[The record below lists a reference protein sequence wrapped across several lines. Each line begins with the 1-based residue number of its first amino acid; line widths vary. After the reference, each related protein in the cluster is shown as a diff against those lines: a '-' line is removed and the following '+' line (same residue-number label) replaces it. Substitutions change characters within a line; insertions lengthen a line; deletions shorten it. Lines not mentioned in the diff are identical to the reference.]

1 MFYSESEKY
10 VIVPLA
16 SNIFFQESKLNRKY
30 MGFAKEYFISDKL
43 FDEIKE
49 LTLLESLA

>member
-30 MGFAKEYFISDKL
+30 MGFAKEYFNAPQNHQNHARL
-43 FDEIKE
+43 F
-49 LTLLESLA
+49 